1 MLPREKGVTAMDRNE
16 ALKLLKGGREAIVEW
31 NRQRKSEAQIPCL
44 NKAKLS
50 GADLSGANIRGAN
63 LNGPGWKRRRLLSM
77 GSTSRSSAL
86 S

>member
-16 ALKLLKGGREAIVEW
+16 ALKLLKGGREGIVEW
-31 NRQRKSEAQIPCL
+31 NRQRKSEAEIPCL

-50 GADLSGANIRGAN
+50 GADLSGNIRGAN
-63 LNGPGWKRRRLLSM
+63 FNGPGWKRRRLLSM
-77 GSTSRSSAL
+77 GSTSRSSAI